1 MPAKPNRL
9 IWAPAADQD
18 LLGTGLAGNRTCWEQ
33 DLLGI
38 WNDYVAQASAE
49 IADKIVQE
57 IVRAAHRVS
66 GLPLSGRSR
75 DDLKPGL
82 RAVLSHPYV
91 VFYRLKDSDVEVVRV
106 LHERRNLPKALAKSD

>member
-1 MPAKPNRL
+1 MPGKPSRL
-9 IWAPAADQD
+9 IWAPEAD
-18 LLGTGLAGNRTCWEQ
+18 R

-38 WNDYVAQASAE
+38 WGYYAAEASAE
-49 IADKIVQE
+49 IADKIVQQ
-57 IVRAAHRVS
+57 IVTAARRVS

-82 RAVLSHPYV
+82 RAALAHPYV
-91 VFYRLKDSDVEVVRV
+91 VFYRLKGSDVEILRV